1 MDITLS
7 NPTTLAETLPAAAP
21 PCGPALRRGAARKP
35 SARLG
40 RLLATLALC
49 GASLG
54 AQAGLFD
61 DEEARRA
68 IVDLRARIDAA
79 QLQADTRNTELKKSI
94 ADANAAL
101 STELNGKNSA
111 LSAQFTQ
118 QLTEQFD
125 QLRRSLLELNNQ
137 LELMRGDLAKLRGQ
151 DELQQQGIRDLSK
164 DVAEL
169 QRKNTDQQAAFE
181 ARLRKLEPQRLSL
194 DGREVTVEAEE
205 KKSYDDAVALLRNN
219 DFAGAI
225 AGLQTFTRRYP
236 ASAYAAHAAYWLATA
251 HYSKGDL
258 KDAMSGYRSVV
269 ANFPDHPRAAE
280 AMLAL
285 ANCQAESKDIKGAR
299 KTLEE
304 LVKTYPNTEAAAA
317 GRDRIA
323 MLR

>member
-1 MDITLS
+1 MTGRHGL
-7 NPTTLAETLPAAAP
+7 
-21 PCGPALRRGAARKP
+21 G
-35 SARLG
+35 LG
-40 RLLATLALC
+40 RLVAVLALC

-68 IVDLRARIDAA
+68 IVDLRTKLDAV
-79 QLQADTRNTELKKSI
+79 QLQGDTRNTELKQNI
-94 ADANAAL
+94 TDANV
-101 STELNGKNSA
+101 A
-111 LSAQFTQ
+111 LSAELTSKITTQLTQ
-118 QLTEQFD
+118 QMTEQFD

-164 DVAEL
+164 EGAEL
-169 QRKNTDQQAAFE
+169 QRKNTDQLAAFE
-181 ARLRKLEPQRLSL
+181 ARLLRLEPQKLSL

-225 AGLQTFTRRYP
+225 AGLTTFTRRYP
-236 ASAYAAHAAYWLATA
+236 ASPFAAHASYWLATA

-269 ANFPDHPRAAE
+269 ASYPDHPRAAE

-285 ANCQAESKDIKGAR
+285 ANCQAESKDVKGAR

-304 LVKTYPNTEAAAA
+304 LVRTYPNTEAAAA